1 MTRRPERRAE
11 LLDLLAKE
19 WETVPDQR
27 LGQLLLNLTRR
38 NGVVDQRAL
47 WDTEDDDLI
56 AQLRD
61 GGDR

>member
-38 NGVVDQRAL
+38 NGVVDQHAL
-47 WDTEDDDLI
+47 WNTEDDDLI